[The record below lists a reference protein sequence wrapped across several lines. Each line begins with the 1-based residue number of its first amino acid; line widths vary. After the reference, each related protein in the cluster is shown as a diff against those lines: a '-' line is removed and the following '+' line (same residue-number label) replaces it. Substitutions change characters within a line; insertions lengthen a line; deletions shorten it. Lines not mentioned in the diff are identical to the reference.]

1 MKPKLYYLTIFLLLT
16 FILASA
22 GMARSG
28 ILESASQMVNL
39 TVNGAVVPVD
49 FPSFQQVLPDGTS
62 QPFTLPSGKV
72 FVITKVIWSFYPQNT
87 SFTGSA
93 QLRFGTSPT
102 SIAFY
107 SKRTSFTNGGG
118 SGENDNIPTGIPIAV
133 WTQSYG
139 AYVVNLADNTLLPGT
154 LFMRVVGFIAPNQ

>member
-1 MKPKLYYLTIFLLLT
+1 MKPKRFYLTICLISI

-28 ILESASQMVNL
+28 ILDAASQMVNL
-39 TVNGAVVPVD
+39 TGNGAVPVA
-49 FPSFQQVLPDGTS
+49 FTSFQQVLPDGTS
-62 QPFTLPSGKV
+62 QPFTLPSDKV

-93 QLRFGTSPT
+93 QLRFGTNPT
-102 SIAFY
+102 STAFY
-107 SKRTSFTNGGG
+107 SKRTSFTNGSG
-118 SGENDNIPTGIPIAV
+118 SGENDNIPTGIPIGV

-154 LFMRVVGFIAPNQ
+154 LSMRVVGFLAPNQ